1 MKELIAKFVAWLD
14 RREDDRRLNR
24 MAAYWARQ
32 GVVSPYAAAEE
43 ERWLRLKLEQ
53 FRTYACK
60 RFLED
65 ETVSRD
71 DIKDE
76 WLQEHVKPLAKI
88 DAGAAKCLKAAIV
101 AMKEEMFFGEAKK
114 KRALY
119 HKRKID
125 EATGQSPSIKQEMRE
140 TALKL

>member
-14 RREDDRRLNR
+14 RREDNRRLNN
-24 MAAYWARQ
+24 MATYWARH
-32 GVVSPYAAAEE
+32 GAISPYAAAEE

-76 WLQEHVKPLAKI
+76 WLQEHVKPLAKV
-88 DAGAAKCLKAAIV
+88 DATAAKCLKSAIV
-101 AMKEEMFFGEAKK
+101 AMGEEMFFGEAKK

-125 EATGQSPSIKQEMRE
+125 EANRQSSSLKQEMRE